1 MHIER
6 LKYIYEVSVT
16 NSISIASQNLHVT
29 QSAVSQAISSVEEE
43 LGIKIFNRDRQGTN
57 LTFEG
62 KQLIETIKELLQN
75 YQKLIEQSVSFQN
88 EPSGIL
94 KIATIPGHM
103 ATILKTFSNFKK
115 EHPNMSL
122 SVVEKGSKD
131 IVEGVIKQKYDFGF
145 IQFRNYLMDDIKK
158 IPSGVIMTSPIHI
171 CASKSSRL
179 ALKNSVTINDLKDE
193 NFVLYND
200 DYFKSL
206 SEYLKDLTMN
216 VLFVTD
222 NLEVIRGAVIEDLA
236 ITFDTRISLK
246 NEASILNG
254 QTVSIPLVNV
264 EPSTIPIGWVRSK
277 TLASPVLYDKFLNLL
292 KLELERLENNML

>member
-6 LKYIYEVSVT
+6 LKYIYEVSLT

-29 QSAVSQAISSVEEE
+29 QSAISQAISSVEDE
-43 LGIKIFNRDRQGTN
+43 LGVKIFNRDRQGTN

-75 YQKLIEQSVSFQN
+75 YQKLIEQSVSLQN
-88 EPSGIL
+88 EPSEVL

-103 ATILKTFSNFKK
+103 ATILKTFSKLKK
-115 EHPNMSL
+115 NHPNVSL
-122 SVVEKGSKD
+122 NVVEKGSKE

-145 IQFRNYLMDDIKK
+145 IQFRDYLMNDLKK
-158 IPSGVIMTSPIHI
+158 VRAEVLLRSPIHI
-171 CASKSSRL
+171 CTSKSSHL

-193 NFVLYND
+193 SFVLYND
-200 DYFKSL
+200 DYLNSL
-206 SEYLKDLTMN
+206 TEYLKDFPMN

-236 ITFDTRISLK
+236 ITFDTCISLK

-254 QTVSIPLVNV
+254 QTVSIPLIDV
-264 EPSTIPIGWVRSK
+264 EPLTVPIGWIRSN
-277 TLASPVLYDKFLNLL
+277 SSFSSNLYEKFINLL
-292 KLELERLENNML
+292 KIELEWLAHH

>member
-6 LKYIYEVSVT
+6 LKYIYEVSIT

-29 QSAVSQAISSVEEE
+29 QSAISQAISSVEEE
-43 LGIKIFNRDRQGTN
+43 LGVKIFNRDRQGTN

-62 KQLIETIKELLQN
+62 TQLIETIKALLQN
-75 YQKLIEQSVSFQN
+75 YQKLIEQSASLQN
-88 EPSGIL
+88 EPSGTL

-115 EHPNMSL
+115 DHPNVAL
-122 SVVEKGSKD
+122 RIVEKGSKE
-131 IVEGVIKQKYDFGF
+131 IVEGVIKQKYDFGL
-145 IQFRNYLMDDIKK
+145 IQFRDYLKADIKK
-158 IPSGVIMTSPIHI
+158 ILSEVILMSPIHI

-179 ALKNSVTINDLKDE
+179 ALKNSVTITDLKDE

-200 DYFKSL
+200 DYINSL
-206 SEYLKDLTMN
+206 SKYLKDFPMN

-222 NLEVIRGAVIEDLA
+222 NLEIIRGAVIEDLA

-246 NEASILNG
+246 NEASILNE
-254 QTVSIPLVNV
+254 QTVSIPLIDV
-264 EPSTIPIGWVRSK
+264 EPSKIPIGWIRSK
-277 TLASPVLYDKFLNLL
+277 SSFSSTLYDKFINLL
-292 KLELERLENNML
+292 KVELEWLDHH